1 MRTKFVSVMLVV
13 LALLLAVDASA
24 QKRNATRE
32 TTVLGSEI
40 YTRNSFNKNSR
51 GLSQYLIIPKGE
63 WQLGMQV
70 SHVSI
75 SSNNSEY
82 MLLLNNIDAN
92 GSITKISPFLAYS
105 YRNNRSIGLRMQY
118 STASGRVSQGDLDFL
133 SDDLNFHIENLH
145 ANLTS
150 YQAAVYHR
158 SYIGLDNRGRIGLF
172 SDIMLGYTNSRTAF
186 VYNTETLD
194 SYAKTHQVKLSL
206 HPGIVVFAM
215 NNVSMHVSMGIGGVS
230 YNNTKYIKAGEVVG
244 TRNYSKANF
253 KLDVLDISMGM
264 SIHL

>member
-118 STASGRVSQGDLDFL
+118 STASGRVAQLVQKRTTSRSL
-133 SDDLNFHIENLH
+133 SYFPQ
-145 ANLTS
+145 TS
-150 YQAAVYHR
+150 KTY
-158 SYIGLDNRGRIGLF
+158 F
-172 SDIMLGYTNSRTAF
+172 SESILCCSLVSAGNCIF
-186 VYNTETLD
+186 VVEFIH
-194 SYAKTHQVKLSL
+194 K
-206 HPGIVVFAM
+206 GIPCV
-215 NNVSMHVSMGIGGVS
+215 
-230 YNNTKYIKAGEVVG
+230 
-244 TRNYSKANF
+244 SKA
-253 KLDVLDISMGM
+253 
-264 SIHL
+264 